1 MSYTYC
7 DDTYSDLYKDVYGFR
22 PRGSAW
28 TSWISMSEGE
38 KQAEWDRL
46 VARLDDVIHEQEE
59 AYILAAKKFE
69 KLVTETIQS
78 GAGDRE
84 TALRWIMDASDCDGD
99 WEFLSFHHHL
109 PYGYFKQ
116 SVDLCAQV

>member
-1 MSYTYC
+1 MTY
-7 DDTYSDLYKDVYGFR
+7 DEWLATLLPFEAKALTRREIF
-22 PRGSAW
+22 
-28 TSWISMSEGE
+28 
-38 KQAEWDRL
+38 QA
-46 VARLDDVIHEQEE
+46 
-59 AYILAAKKFE
+59 
-69 KLVTETIQS
+69 

-99 WEFLSFHHHL
+99 WEFLCFHHHL